1 MLSNTPTTLLQTS
14 LTPIHFSGLGDKTL
28 DTGGMQLAAS
38 PSAKYVDWSPLEG
51 GDNSFFRAFDAK
63 NAQRVLAALVP
74 KTSLPARTAVDVQ
87 AQLDRLAR
95 HPEVPALSVWEVI
108 TQPTC
113 YQIFL
118 RDPGY
123 RCLSDIIST
132 CSTSERLE
140 IALQLLWSIHTA
152 CLRDIY
158 HGCLTTRSLFI
169 EQAGSQQLRV
179 NFLERFM
186 RSSESIQW
194 STDQLYSS
202 DLRSVIAIV
211 SGLIEP
217 LHSLDDQ
224 KPELSGRKLAAL
236 KRLCREEPEDKKLE
250 AHFERWC
257 SALGECVS
265 DQKNPF
271 RAVWLEPL
279 TKSENKND
287 SDLESSKTQVVDSVP
302 PQAVEPNSG
311 TVELLTREPLLPGQ
325 TLGRYKLERIL
336 GKGGMGIVFRAIEE
350 TTGRIVAIKVLL
362 AVGND
367 NTHAVRR
374 FRKEARILASVQNE
388 FVTEL
393 LEVGEERGYHFL
405 VMEFVDGPNLKQWLG
420 GRVPL
425 PEQQALTLIRDITK
439 ALVQAHGQQIVHRD
453 IKPENILLAP
463 SNDVD
468 TSEDL
473 GLSDY
478 HVKLS
483 DFGIARHIEQ
493 SVSMEVTRSGTML
506 GTPWYMSPE
515 QCKGSSEIGP
525 SADVYALGIMLFE
538 LLSGELPYVSEDP
551 MQLAAMH
558 CFDPPPDVQKRNRQI
573 SERTSLLLTRMMA
586 KQPKDRPADASQLLR
601 ELESILIGA
610 PADIE
615 DHPRLPNKNT
625 DKLWSRVFQWDL
637 KSTPNQLWPYVC
649 DTDRLNRAVG
659 LPSVSYRTVADPDRG
674 IRKFG
679 SFKIGGMK
687 VEWEE
692 HPFEWVEGKRMGVLR
707 EFSTG
712 PFRWFMSSVEFL
724 PLPSGGTR
732 LVHTVKIEPRNTL
745 GKIVSTIEA
754 GWKGGRAL
762 DKVYRRIDDYLQ
774 QKQKEEPILDAFESS
789 AKLARES
796 LKRIEERLAQMLD
809 MGVEL
814 EVASRLCE
822 FIKTATPQAAAK
834 IRPLELAGTLEL
846 DSDQVVDAC
855 IVAAHCGLLQLKWDI
870 LCPTCKA
877 PATSEPLLSR
887 IASHTECE
895 ACASEFQSNLGNA
908 IELVFSV
915 HPEIRGSDSAK
926 YCIGGPAHS
935 PHVVSQVR
943 LQPGERIEL
952 QVPMEVGDYLVRTTQ
967 SILFQ
972 SIRVRADHAPTSL
985 ELEVSKLGKLQ
996 SVPNARAGIV
1006 SLAIAN
1012 DTDRQQL
1019 VRVERTINRND
1030 VVTASAAST
1039 LQRFRECFPEQIF
1052 DRKVPVDSEELTL
1065 VAIQINNAESLYQ
1078 SLGDA
1083 EAYRWFQTFQERV
1096 EKSILAW
1103 NGAVVKTLD
1112 EGLIATFYH
1121 ASAAAQAASEIA
1133 HIRSELDPRGEAI
1146 LGIGVHRGRTLV
1158 STQNGRLDYF
1168 GSAPRTVQQLANAAN
1183 DAILLSD
1190 AAFADSSVNE
1200 ILKAWPGLRT
1210 ISTIAIP
1217 SNPHQIVQSF
1227 HLNSVHGTTCSPS

>member
-1 MLSNTPTTLLQTS
+1 MLPNASAKLLQTS
-14 LTPIHFSGLGDKTL
+14 LMPIPLASLGDKTL
-28 DTGGMQLAAS
+28 DTGGLQLASSAS
-38 PSAKYVDWSPLEG
+38 ARYIDWSPVEA
-51 GDNSFFRAFDAK
+51 GDNSFFRAFDCK
-63 NAQRVLAALVP
+63 NPQSVLVALVP
-74 KTSLPARTAVDVQ
+74 TSLEQTRPNIDVQ

-108 TQPTC
+108 TQPTL

-118 RDPGY
+118 RDRGY
-123 RCLSDIIST
+123 RSLSDVIST
-132 CSTSERLE
+132 FTTGERLE
-140 IALQLLWSIHTA
+140 IALQLLWAIHTA

-169 EQAGSQQLRV
+169 EQSDSKHLRV

-186 RSSESIQW
+186 RSNESIRW

-202 DLRSVIAIV
+202 DLRSAIAIV

-217 LHSLDDQ
+217 LHSLDDPS
-224 KPELSGRKLAAL
+224 PELSGRKLAAL
-236 KRLCREEPEDKKLE
+236 KRLCREEPDDDKLE
-250 AHFERWC
+250 AQFDLWC
-257 SALGECVS
+257 SALGECVA
-265 DQKNPF
+265 DKKNPF
-271 RAVWLEPL
+271 KANWLEPL
-279 TKSENKND
+279 NEIENKHD
-287 SDLESSKTQVVDSVP
+287 SDLESSKTQVVAP
-302 PQAVEPNSG
+302 ALIRAEEPSAG

-388 FVTEL
+388 YVTEL

-453 IKPENILLAP
+453 IKPENILLAHA
-463 SNDVD
+463 NHVD
-468 TSEDL
+468 TAADL
-473 GLSDY
+473 GLTDY
-478 HVKLS
+478 RVKLS

-493 SVSMEVTRSGTML
+493 SVSMEVTRAGTML

-538 LLSGELPYVSEDP
+538 LLAGELPYFSEDP
-551 MQLAAMH
+551 MQIAAMH

-586 KQPKDRPADASQLLR
+586 KQPKDRPADASQVLR
-601 ELESILIGA
+601 ELEAILLGT

-659 LPSVSYRTVADPDRG
+659 LPSVIYRTVTDPNRG

-707 EFSTG
+707 EFSAG

-762 DKVYRRIDDYLQ
+762 DKVYHRIDDYLQ
-774 QKQKEEPILDAFESS
+774 QKQNEEPILDAFESTT
-789 AKLARES
+789 KLARES
-796 LKRIEERLAQMLD
+796 VKRIEERLGQMLD
-809 MGVEL
+809 MGIEL

-822 FIKTATPQAAAK
+822 FVKTATPQAAAK
-834 IRPLELAGTLEL
+834 IRPLELANALEL

-915 HPEIRGSDSAK
+915 HPEIRESDSAK
-926 YCIGGPAHS
+926 YCVGGPAHS

-943 LQPGERIEL
+943 LQAGERIEL
-952 QVPMEVGDYLVRTTQ
+952 QVPMELGDYLVRTTQ

-985 ELEVSKLGKLQ
+985 ELEVSDLGKLH
-996 SVPNARAGIV
+996 SVPNARAGMV
-1006 SLAIAN
+1006 SMAIAN
-1012 DTDRQQL
+1012 NTDRQQL
-1019 VRVERTINRND
+1019 VRVERTINRAD
-1030 VVTASAAST
+1030 VVTATAAST
-1039 LQRFRECFPEQIF
+1039 LQRFRECFPEQLF
-1052 DRKVPVDSEELTL
+1052 DRSVPVDSEELTL

-1078 SLGDA
+1078 TLGDT
-1083 EAYRWFQTFQERV
+1083 EAYRWFQAFQERV

-1121 ASAAAQAASEIA
+1121 ASAAVQAASEIA

-1168 GSAPRTVQQLANAAN
+1168 GNAPRTVQQLANAAN
-1183 DAILLSD
+1183 DAILLSE
-1190 AAFADSSVNE
+1190 AAFADTSVNE
-1200 ILKAWPGLRT
+1200 VLCSWPGERT
-1210 ISTIAIP
+1210 IITIAIP
-1217 SNPHQIVQSF
+1217 SNPHQIVQ
-1227 HLNSVHGTTCSPS
+1227 HYTLNPLR